1 MENLTIKKG
10 KQEFTITD
18 HVIERFHEKFGMT
31 VKTFT
36 DSFTRSKCVT
46 DSNCQKFGK
55 TISNRLYSFR
65 QYKPNQAMYVNA
77 YYDQVIIVD
86 YSTNSLVTTY
96 KLSKATEFYNL
107 NK

>member
-1 MENLTIKKG
+1 MQELTITKG
-10 KQEFTITD
+10 KQDFTITD
-18 HVIERFHEKFGMT
+18 HVIERFQEKFGMT
-31 VKTFT
+31 VKVFT

-46 DSNCQKFGK
+46 HSNCQKFGK
-55 TISNRLYSFR
+55 TIANRLYAFS

-86 YSTNSLVTTY
+86 YATKSLVTTY